1 MKSLQNAVFT
11 LVEERPSEGRLYGYV
26 TYLIKTFDQAYLK
39 ITNALESGGKT
50 MPTLDPKSKNS
61 LLDQV
66 IDDGASTEVF
76 DDPTKAKEASSD
88 LVELIADVKAENKE
102 KRDTEA
108 VYEGVSAALRELQ
121 GLTVDNDTAKID
133 SIKVNSNR

>member
-1 MKSLQNAVFT
+1 M
-11 LVEERPSEGRLYGYV
+11 
-26 TYLIKTFDQAYLK
+26 IKTFDQAYLK
-39 ITNALESGGKT
+39 TTTALGSGGKPK
-50 MPTLDPKSKNS
+50 PTSDTKPEDS

-66 IDDGASTEVF
+66 IDNGASTEVF
-76 DDPTKAKEASSD
+76 DDPTKAKEASND

-133 SIKVNSNR
+133 SIKSKLDQIITASNRLLEDIKSIE